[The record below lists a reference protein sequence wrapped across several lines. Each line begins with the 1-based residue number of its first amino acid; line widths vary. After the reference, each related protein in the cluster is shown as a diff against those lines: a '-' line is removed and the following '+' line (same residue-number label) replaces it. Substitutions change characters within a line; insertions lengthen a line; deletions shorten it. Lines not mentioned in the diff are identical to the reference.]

1 MIKTKPTEVTK
12 TTDIAEWSSNILNIH
27 NVSSI
32 PPPFKKGPRTSAECV
47 ININFVYKIRS
58 IHVVTICSNTIL
70 FFFCLQGWWNHF
82 SPIRKK
88 TNNFRNNKLEC
99 HNWLVN
105 DIKRGQLVKNSTK
118 QTAKLVRQA
127 LTSHFMASVVIALP
141 KMWVFASAAKS
152 SITRLRKLG
161 QLSRGWG
168 YRGHSK
174 PHKSCSTCTCN
185 CIAWL
190 YSFSKLCSAEDFW

>member
-1 MIKTKPTEVTK
+1 MFKY
-12 TTDIAEWSSNILNIH
+12 
-27 NVSSI
+27 SSI
-32 PPPFKKGPRTSAECV
+32 
-47 ININFVYKIRS
+47 
-58 IHVVTICSNTIL
+58 
-70 FFFCLQGWWNHF
+70 FFSVCKVDEITFPQFNDYPSLISKH
-82 SPIRKK
+82 SLIRKK

-99 HNWLVN
+99 HNRLVN

-127 LTSHFMASVVIALP
+127 LTSHFRASVVISLP

-185 CIAWL
+185 CIA
-190 YSFSKLCSAEDFW
+190 